1 MTEPETERKRRRRRR
16 ASAPQG
22 PVPGPPPTAAE
33 PAQQSPRRA
42 DPTATHG
49 SSKRRRAGKER
60 NSGGTERGMRDL
72 VGPGHSA
79 LGVDGALRGRD
90 VNRPSEAELAEAE
103 RDVPI
108 VRRNWRPPPEKG

>member
-1 MTEPETERKRRRRRR
+1 MTEPGTERKRRRRRR

-22 PVPGPPPTAAE
+22 PVPGPPTPAADPAE
-33 PAQQSPRRA
+33 PRPQRA
-42 DPTATHG
+42 DPAVARG
-49 SSKRRRAGKER
+49 PSKRRRTGKEK
-60 NSGGTERGMRDL
+60 NSGAERGMRDL

-103 RDVPI
+103 RDVSI